1 MSKLLE
7 NLMGITETK
16 IFMLDTIIKLAIA
29 NGGKVTRDELVMI
42 KEMLIKESR
51 DGEMGEAIVSQNLK
65 KEKSDG
71 LD

>member
-7 NLMGITETK
+7 NLMDITETK

-65 KEKSDG
+65 KEKQDG
-71 LD
+71 